1 MRHLALAILV
11 VLAARPAAALDLA
24 AEIAADWRRDLRA
37 IFEDFH
43 RNPELGFQETR
54 TAAIMAR
61 ELRAI
66 PGMRVTEGVGQTGV
80 VAVLANGPG
89 KTVLVRADMDG
100 LPVKEAS
107 GLPYASVKTQVGPD
121 GRTYPTMHACGHDT
135 HITGLLAAARRL
147 AAHRDRWS
155 GTVVFIV
162 QPAEELL
169 TGAAAM
175 LRDGL
180 YTRFPK
186 PDYALA
192 FHSAAGLAAGT
203 ISFSDAIQYS
213 SSDGVDIIVKG
224 VGAHGAS
231 PHAGRDPVVL
241 AAAIVQNLQ
250 TIRSREISPLEPA
263 VVTVGTF
270 HAGTARNII
279 SDRAELGLTLRANSE
294 VVRAQLIAAVR
305 RIAENTARA
314 HGLAEDQLPEVIVR
328 AGTPVTR
335 NSKALADRL
344 RPALAR
350 ALGEA
355 AIVPFAQQGMGAED
369 FAFLVAPEHGV
380 EGLYFAVG
388 GTPRAEVEAAKA
400 GGPAIPSHHSPLFR
414 VDAEAVVRTG
424 AHALTAA
431 VLELLGP
438 GRGSGS

>member
-1 MRHLALAILV
+1 MKQPWV
-11 VLAARPAAALDLA
+11 AALLLVAAPASAIDLA

-37 IFEDFH
+37 TFEDFH
-43 RNPELGFQETR
+43 RNPELGFQEIR
-54 TAAIMAR
+54 TAGIMAK

-66 PGMRVTEGVGQTGV
+66 PGMKVTEGVGTTGV

-107 GLPYASVKTQVGPD
+107 GLPFASTATQTAPD
-121 GRTYPTMHACGHDT
+121 GETYPTMHACGHDT
-135 HITGLLAAARRL
+135 HITGLLATARRL

-155 GTVVFIV
+155 GTVVFVV

-169 TGAAAM
+169 TGAPAM
-175 LRDGL
+175 LKDGL

-192 FHSAAGLAAGT
+192 YHSAAGLPTGT

-213 SSDGVDIIVKG
+213 SSDGIDIIVKG

-231 PHAGRDPVVL
+231 PDAGKDPVVL
-241 AAAIVQNLQ
+241 AAAIVQALQ
-250 TIRSREISPLEPA
+250 TIRSREISPLAPA

-294 VVRAQLIAAVR
+294 EVRAKLIAAVK

-314 HGLAEDQLPEVIVR
+314 HGLAEDQLPQVIVR
-328 AGTPVTR
+328 SGTPTTD
-335 NSKALADRL
+335 NSKALAGRL
-344 RPALAR
+344 RPVMAG

-355 AIVPFAQQGMGAED
+355 AVIPFAQQGMGAED
-369 FAFLVAPEHGV
+369 FAFFVAPEHGV

-388 GTPRAEVEAAKA
+388 GTPRAEVEAAEK
-400 GGPAIPSHHSPLFR
+400 GGPAIPSHHSPFFR
-414 VDAEAVVRTG
+414 VDGEAVVKTG
-424 AHALTAA
+424 AHAMTAA
-431 VLELLGP
+431 VMELLRKDARAGP
-438 GRGSGS
+438 